1 MRFYWIT
8 TINAIHHLLSFFLCV
23 GPKRYLN
30 MVQCNLVTHFRLS
43 LKKLKYWRCRSNT
56 MICNMPIYC
65 VTSCHWWNS
74 NFQKLVLCFIL
85 IFFWFACVNHSSNEY
100 QVHAAEKNGAAGN
113 RTLVTRARRWLLNI
127 YRLLI
132 FPLVLIKWI
141 CYDTQIWSNITQT
154 WITVFTR
161 RRRRR
166 SR

>member
-1 MRFYWIT
+1 MMSVRKGRFFCNKIQDNLFRYYLIVIGAMVCLCFYWIT

-100 QVHAAEKNGAAGN
+100 QVHAAEKMARQG
-113 RTLVTRARRWLLNI
+113 TEHWSLERADD
-127 YRLLI
+127 Y
-132 FPLVLIKWI
+132 
-141 CYDTQIWSNITQT
+141 
-154 WITVFTR
+154 
-161 RRRRR
+161 
-166 SR
+166 

>member
-1 MRFYWIT
+1 MSGAYLSNFKAWGSFLNKLRTDAF
-8 TINAIHHLLSFFLCV
+8 LLNYYHKCNTSFAFIFLCV

-100 QVHAAEKNGAAGN
+100 QVHAAEKMARQG
-113 RTLVTRARRWLLNI
+113 TEHWSPERADD
-127 YRLLI
+127 Y
-132 FPLVLIKWI
+132 
-141 CYDTQIWSNITQT
+141 
-154 WITVFTR
+154 
-161 RRRRR
+161 
-166 SR
+166 